1 MCLPL
6 RGRLLPENWPVS
18 AISLF
23 MFSGGQARLLASTLM
38 TDDTRV
44 VLSTAGGTREGGL
57 TQGGGGGDG
66 GGGGGAG
73 GLGREGCGGGTMASP
88 TDTPLVGR
96 TIAHHGAVS
105 RDDGGVVGGGGEEVV
120 HDCVMRVIGFTLLHR
135 DLRSTVPTKGGGE
148 KCEWDTKGFVRALQ
162 DVLIREGRVF
172 ETATGRPLVRAH
184 FVRMESATSKTV
196 AEVIVDGNA
205 LLRLNEDRRTDVG
218 GRTKKET

>member
-1 MCLPL
+1 
-6 RGRLLPENWPVS
+6 
-18 AISLF
+18 

-38 TDDTRV
+38 TGDTRI
-44 VLSTAGGTREGGL
+44 VLSTAGGITKSGL
-57 TQGGGGGDG
+57 TQDGGSGDG

-73 GLGREGCGGGTMASP
+73 GLGREGRAGGGGGTMGSP
-88 TDTPLVGR
+88 TNTPLVPLVPLVGR

-105 RDDGGVVGGGGEEVV
+105 RDDGGVVGGSGEEVV

-135 DLRSTVPTKGGGE
+135 DLRSTVPARGGGE
-148 KCEWDTKGFVRALQ
+148 EREWDTEGFVRALQ

-172 ETATGRPLVRAH
+172 ETTTGRPLVRAH

-218 GRTKKET
+218 GGTKKET